1 MIWNSNKEFI
11 AAWLPLLV
19 WELWGENL
27 KGQTFWGNLWHQPDV
42 CNKWV
47 LCLFFPQPRRSFVF
61 DVFFQSKGVNICCES
76 LERCWWWWNEL
87 SDRSAKRPIIIPPVV
102 RKDLV
107 RRAIFLT
114 RSPAI
119 DGPVCWANG
128 LWDSDLRKPQAVSK
142 RVSPDLPFS
151 LCILDIIYIYT

>member
-1 MIWNSNKEFI
+1 MN
-11 AAWLPLLV
+11 LL
-19 WELWGENL
+19 
-27 KGQTFWGNLWHQPDV
+27 KDADDDF
-42 CNKWV
+42 
-47 LCLFFPQPRRSFVF
+47 
-61 DVFFQSKGVNICCES
+61 
-76 LERCWWWWNEL
+76 EL
-87 SDRSAKRPIIIPPVV
+87 SDRSATDPSSKPVV

-151 LCILDIIYIYT
+151 LCILDIMYGCFQK